1 MRRSDWQ
8 ENYDKERDRLNAKK
22 EDLIDKH
29 KEKQESIMNYRSKQA
44 SLMQLQRSNHLAQQN
59 QPSLKQRF
67 ADFRRTMLFASM
79 NAQDEIKKQE
89 SKLQKAAELKQ
100 QEFLDEN
107 INVE

>member
-44 SLMQLQRSNHLAQQN
+44 SLM
-59 QPSLKQRF
+59 
-67 ADFRRTMLFASM
+67 
-79 NAQDEIKKQE
+79 
-89 SKLQKAAELKQ
+89 
-100 QEFLDEN
+100 
-107 INVE
+107 